1 MSTTTDAV
9 PALKLFTDPAS
20 ASTVLGTVN
29 FRVNPPQAANL
40 TVLRNDGQF
49 QSDHQRLGNGQVV
62 TVGFDLGAGPP
73 PPTLQVRLVGLVSRL
88 GSSDGYS
95 PITLTVNGTTVVS
108 HYTVPGGGYGP
119 TEASFTVPAAALRP
133 GQNQYTL
140 QVAADAQSFFWLY
153 EMGVNLAPYTRV
165 QSADMTADPPRTS
178 PGVAITANQGAFQ
191 NDHWRY
197 GNGNVMAISFGLD
210 YAGTPRDFVLLS
222 VTGLVSR
229 LGDQDGYS
237 PITLSVNGQTLASN
251 VTISGGGYNPQRA
264 DFLVPAAMVRAGQNQ
279 AQLQVA
285 NDARSYF
292 WLYRVDVTEMAFLRQ
307 VGIADVSVWPP
318 KTAGLTITQNDGQ
331 FAGDHEIIGNN
342 GRFTVSFAL
351 DAPTPLIVD
360 FVGLVSRLGD
370 QDGYSPVTV
379 TLNGHV
385 IASSYT
391 VPGGGYGYQ
400 DNPFHAARELTQA
413 GQNTFGIQV
422 AADARSYFWLRG
434 ASVFSA

>member
-9 PALKLFTDPAS
+9 PALKLFSDDAS

-49 QSDHQRLGNGQVV
+49 QNDHQRLGNSQVV
-62 TVGFDLGAGPP
+62 TVGFDLGAGPL

-95 PITLTVNGTTVVS
+95 PITITVNNTVIVS
-108 HYTVPGGGYGP
+108 HFTVPGGGYNP
-119 TEASFTVPAAALRP
+119 TECSFSVPAAALRQ
-133 GQNQYTL
+133 GQNQYSI
-140 QVAADAQSFFWLY
+140 QVASDAQSFFWLY
-153 EMGVNLAPYTRV
+153 EMGVNLSPYIRV
-165 QSADMTADPPRTS
+165 QSADMTVNPPRTS
-178 PGVAITANQGAFQ
+178 PGLAITANQGQFQ

-197 GNGNVMAISFGLD
+197 GNGNVLAISFALD

-229 LGDQDGYS
+229 LGSSDGYS
-237 PITLSVNGQTLASN
+237 PVTLSVNGQTLASN

-264 DFLVPAAMVRAGQNQ
+264 DFLVPASMVHAGQNT

-285 NDARSYF
+285 ADARSYF
-292 WLYRVDVTEMAFLRQ
+292 WLYRMDVTEMAFLRQ
-307 VGIADVSVWPP
+307 VGTADVSVWPP
-318 KTAGLTITQNDGQ
+318 RTVGLTITQNDGQ

-342 GRFTVSFAL
+342 GRFTVSFPL

-379 TLNGHV
+379 SVNGHV
-385 IASSYT
+385 IASNYT
-391 VPGGGYGYQ
+391 VPGGGYNYQ
-400 DNPFHAARELTQA
+400 SNPFYAARELTQA
-413 GQNTFGIQV
+413 GQNTFTIQV

-434 ASVFSA
+434 ATVFSA